1 MPQSKRHKPPGRR
14 PSTPEGDGTAP
25 IDPKL
30 LALRV
35 EHNLPP
41 GFATSKPMFG
51 GITFLHRGNMLCCA
65 SREGL
70 MVRVGA
76 DAEPEALSSPFAS
89 RCLGA
94 GRPMAGFIII
104 EPRGLRADE
113 DIARWLGMARTY
125 VETLPAKAAKHA
137 KPKKAI
143 VINSNSRG
151 RLK

>member
-1 MPQSKRHKPPGRR
+1 MPTSKRYKSNDR
-14 PSTPEGDGTAP
+14 PSSPRVDDGIEA

-41 GFATSKPMFG
+41 GFTTSKPMFG
-51 GITFLHRGNMLCCA
+51 GITFLHDGNMLCCA
-65 SREGL
+65 SRKGL

-76 DAEPEALSSPFAS
+76 DAERQALSSPFAS

-137 KPKKAI
+137 KPKKA
-143 VINSNSRG
+143 
-151 RLK
+151 